1 MFGSSESAVKSLL
14 SDVETCNRLTLA
26 NHEGLKSS
34 APYGP
39 EDESLDWD
47 AINWPLHEDN
57 VGRLRDRIFTATK
70 DGDWS
75 RVRNLQKIMLRSWSN
90 TLILSK
96 RAAGDAAQRWP
107 QDRRDR
113 RGSRADLPARMDL
126 AVHAHCMIRSRKP
139 LFG

>member
-90 TLILSK
+90 TLISVQQVTQRNVGRK
-96 RAAGDAAQRWP
+96 TAGIDEEVALTSQPGWI
-107 QDRRDR
+107 
-113 RGSRADLPARMDL
+113 SRCTHIA
-126 AVHAHCMIRSRKP
+126 
-139 LFG
+139 

>member
-47 AINWPLHEDN
+47 AINWPLHEDHI
-57 VGRLRDRIFTATK
+57 GRLRDRIFTATK

-90 TLILSK
+90 TLISVQQVTQRNVGRK
-96 RAAGDAAQRWP
+96 TAGIDEEVALTSQPGWI
-107 QDRRDR
+107 
-113 RGSRADLPARMDL
+113 SRCTHIA
-126 AVHAHCMIRSRKP
+126 
-139 LFG
+139 